1 MAEHRACAHQHDR
14 HRRQA
19 QPMDSNQRQQR
30 AFRNIEQQREQKR
43 PKAAFAPDIAE
54 LLSMPSHSA
63 AASRSPAQM
72 RRVA

>member
-1 MAEHRACAHQHDR
+1 
-14 HRRQA
+14 
-19 QPMDSNQRQQR
+19 MDSNQRQQR